1 MEYEMVNLP
10 TQLPI
15 IDVGDNLEED
25 LHGVIEALAPQLA
38 DHHEEKLA
46 ARLTVSWREIDSF

>member
-1 MEYEMVNLP
+1 MVDLP
-10 TQLPI
+10 PQLPI

-46 ARLTVSWREIDSF
+46 ARLTVSSREIDSF